1 MTTMANI
8 NPIKPRTISEIANA
22 MYPDLVDKPQ
32 QKQMTAEQAAA
43 AYKKWEEGAKAAYKK
58 WEEGANARELQRKS
72 RRTK

>member
-1 MTTMANI
+1 MSYI
-8 NPIKPRTISEIANA
+8 NPKKPSTISEIANA
-22 MYPDLVDKPQ
+22 MYPDLVDKP
-32 QKQMTAEQAAA
+32 KQMTAEQAAA